1 MSSKITKISIG
12 FIVALLLITA
22 VQAAV
27 NRTYLPMVLY
37 APTKSPTPTI
47 TGTPYT
53 PTPTRTVTPTRTITL
68 TPTATL
74 RPGFHI
80 IHIEHTPDDDELDEY
95 VAITNATGNTV
106 EMEGWI
112 IRDEQQP
119 NANIY
124 TFPEF
129 SLRNGRTVKV
139 WTKSGTNSST
149 DLYWGRTEPVW
160 NPGGDCAYLR
170 KPDPDDDEGTIFVTS
185 YCYGD

>member
-12 FIVALLLITA
+12 FIIVLIMFA
-22 VQAAV
+22 VVQAAV
-27 NRTYLPMVLY
+27 DNRTFLPMVLY
-37 APTKSPTPTI
+37 SPSKTPKPTI

-53 PTPTRTVTPTRTITL
+53 PTPTRTVTPTRTITP
-68 TPTATL
+68 TPTETL

-80 IHIEHTPDDDELDEY
+80 NHIEHTPDDDELDEY
-95 VAITNATGNTV
+95 VSITNATGETV
-106 EMEGWI
+106 YMEGWI
-112 IRDEQQP
+112 IRNEHQP
-119 NANIY
+119 PDIY

-129 SLRNGRTVKV
+129 SLRSGRTVKV

-170 KPDPDDDEGTIFVTS
+170 KPDPDDDDETIFVTS

>member
-1 MSSKITKISIG
+1 MSSKIMKISIG

-68 TPTATL
+68 TPTPTL
-74 RPGFHI
+74 VPGFYI
-80 IHIEHTPDDDELDEY
+80 THIEYKPDFDELDEY
-95 VAITNATGNTV
+95 VDIKNATGKTV

-112 IRDEQQP
+112 LRDESG
-119 NANIY
+119 NIY
-124 TFPEF
+124 IFPEF
-129 SLRNGRTVKV
+129 SLRSNRTVTV
-139 WTKSGTNSST
+139 WTRSGTNSST

-160 NPGGDCAYLR
+160 NDGGDCAYLR
-170 KPDPDDDEGTIFVTS
+170 KPDPDKDDGTLFVTS
-185 YCYGD
+185 RCYGN